1 MISIFDYIDYR
12 HFLKELFEKKKEE
25 DKKFSHR
32 YFANRLELG
41 SSGYMLTVMQGKRN
55 LTEHLAEK
63 IVKLFSMSKQERTY
77 FLLIVNY
84 AHSKS
89 QDEKQF
95 LFEKVVRNKNR
106 NVKDIPVAS
115 YQFYEKWYY
124 SAIREAVAIMNISTN
139 YSEVAQMLSP
149 SIKAS
154 EVEESLELLSALNLI
169 KKDENGIY
177 KRISQAIS
185 TGSEWNSAT
194 IQNLQMTLSDLAK
207 ESLLRFPGEQRE
219 MSNLTLSISQ
229 KNISVIKDKIKQLRS
244 EILELAIADREPD
257 SVIQCN
263 FQVFPLLL
271 GNEEL

>member
-1 MISIFDYIDYR
+1 
-12 HFLKELFEKKKEE
+12 
-25 DKKFSHR
+25 
-32 YFANRLELG
+32 
-41 SSGYMLTVMQGKRN
+41 
-55 LTEHLAEK
+55 
-63 IVKLFSMSKQERTY
+63 
-77 FLLIVNY
+77 
-84 AHSKS
+84 
-89 QDEKQF
+89 
-95 LFEKVVRNKNR
+95 
-106 NVKDIPVAS
+106 
-115 YQFYEKWYY
+115 
-124 SAIREAVAIMNISTN
+124 MNISTN
-139 YSEVAQMLSP
+139 YSEVAQMFSP

-154 EVEESLELLSALNLI
+154 EVEEALELLSVLNLI

-207 ESLLRFPGEQRE
+207 ESLLRFQGEQRE

-244 EILELAIADREPD
+244 EILELAIADKEPD